1 LIRVNIEDPLIVERR
16 VGILMG
22 KDPSVRRKWVEE
34 NIDFTIR
41 EVAGKVTEDG
51 KKI

>member
-1 LIRVNIEDPLIVERR
+1 
-16 VGILMG
+16 MG

-41 EVAGKVTEDG
+41 EVVGKGKEDG